1 MNTIK
6 LSFSKDE
13 LRTKFFSL
21 TTPQDIADLL
31 EIDLKRL
38 FYHIYIVPK
47 SVRYTQFDIPKRR
60 GGLRT
65 ISTPSTALKIIQRK
79 LNEILLQ
86 VYEPKLSVHSFLLN
100 RSILSNA
107 KVHVGRRNILNIDLE
122 DFFPSVNFGRVRGL
136 FMGVPYKLNPT
147 VATVIA
153 QICCFS
159 NQLPQGAPTSP
170 IVTNMICAKMDSQ
183 LIQLAKSNRCDYT
196 RYADDITFSTNLREI
211 PSDLAIL
218 NNLGQLEI
226 GTELNNII
234 EQNGFKINTQKTR
247 LAKKNLRQEVTGIT
261 INKFPNVRRKYIRQL
276 RAMLHAWE
284 KYGYDAAQ
292 EEFYN
297 NYDKKHRSPFK
308 QNPLF
313 KQIVK
318 GKLEFLGM
326 VRGKTDRI
334 YLNLCNQL
342 KGLAPELV
350 KLPIEQTVGID
361 TTSRIMLHVKT
372 EGKTDWKHMKCAEE
386 RLIALG
392 YSFGCAINFEEFEDD
407 RGDKELAKICI
418 TQSRTPNDKPMIFV
432 FDRDNLQDKDIKKVV
447 DPLINYKPCGNNVYS
462 MAIPIPTHR
471 RDTPNISIEF
481 YYKDEE
487 LQRQDK
493 DGRKLFL
500 SNEFQ
505 HSGMHKTL
513 QVFCHDI
520 NRIKNTNISII
531 DSRVIDIKT
540 NDDVALTKNNFVE
553 YIRNQ
558 QDGFNDFDFTEFTN
572 IFRIFSQIAKQAK
585 S

>member
-38 FYHIYIVPK
+38 FYHIYIVPE

-86 VYEPKLSVHSFLLN
+86 VYKPKLSVHSFLLN

-107 KVHVGRRNILNIDLE
+107 KVHVSRRNILNTDLE

-136 FMGVPYKLNPT
+136 FIGIPYNLNPT
-147 VATVIA
+147 VATVLA
-153 QICCFS
+153 QICCFN
-159 NQLPQGAPTSP
+159 NQVPQGAPTSP
-170 IVTNMICAKMDSQ
+170 IITNMICAKMDSQ
-183 LIQLAKSNRCDYT
+183 LIQLAKLNRCDYT

-211 PSDLAIL
+211 PSDLATL
-218 NNLGQLEI
+218 NDLGQLEI

-234 EQNGFKINTQKTR
+234 EQNGFKINAQKTR
-247 LAKKNLRQEVTGIT
+247 LAKRNLRQEVTGIT
-261 INKFPNVRRKYIRQL
+261 VNKFPNVRRKYIRQL

-284 KYGYDAAQ
+284 KYGHEAAQ

-297 NYDKKHRSPFK
+297 SYDKKHRSPFK
-308 QNPLF
+308 HKPSF
-313 KQIVK
+313 KQVVK

-334 YLNLCNQL
+334 YLNLCSQL
-342 KGLAPELV
+342 KELAPDLV
-350 KLPIEQTVGID
+350 KLPTQQPKEAETVKLVL
-361 TTSRIMLHVKT
+361 SVVT
-372 EGKTDWKHMKCAEE
+372 EGKTDWKHMKYAKT
-386 RLIALG
+386 RLMELG
-392 YSFGCAINFEEFEDD
+392 YEYNFTIEFNEFETDM
-407 RGDKELAKICI
+407 GDTELLKLCKTFSRV
-418 TQSRTPNDKPMIFV
+418 TQSRPTIFI
-432 FDRDNLQDKDIKKVV
+432 FDRDNLGRIKEAF
-447 DPLINYKPCGNNVYS
+447 DDSLGYKYWGNNTFS
-462 MAIPIPTHR
+462 FAIPIPTHR

-493 DGRKLFL
+493 ANRRLFL

-505 HSGMHKTL
+505 NTGWHKTL
-513 QVFCHDI
+513 MLNCHDI
-520 NRIKNTNISII
+520 KRIKSPNISII
-531 DSRVIDIKT
+531 DSGVNNKAGD
-540 NDDVALTKNNFVE
+540 NVALTKNDFVDNIINE
-553 YIRNQ
+553 ES
-558 QDGFNDFDFTEFTN
+558 GFNNFDFSEFIN
-572 IFRIFSQIAKQAK
+572 IFRILSQITKQAK